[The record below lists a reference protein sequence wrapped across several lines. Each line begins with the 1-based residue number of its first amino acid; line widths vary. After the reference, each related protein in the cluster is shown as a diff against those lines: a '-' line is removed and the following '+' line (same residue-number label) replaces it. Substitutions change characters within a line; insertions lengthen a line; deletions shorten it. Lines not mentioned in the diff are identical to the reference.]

1 MKKILY
7 TLATLVSTGVTLPSV
22 AQSQATT
29 PEPITIRPVIGFST
43 LSQAINTLMS
53 VAMFGGALICL
64 GYLIL
69 GAYKY
74 LTAQDN
80 AANTA
85 AARQTMINAII
96 GLILLGLIYVIFM
109 VVVNLIPGLNNWFA
123 GSGGDY
129 TCTSSIDPG
138 CAQN

>member
-96 GLILLGLIYVIFM
+96 GLILLGLERWWACIDVWRLGREQLLLM
-109 VVVNLIPGLNNWFA
+109 LCVVPFSL
-123 GSGGDY
+123 
-129 TCTSSIDPG
+129 
-138 CAQN
+138 